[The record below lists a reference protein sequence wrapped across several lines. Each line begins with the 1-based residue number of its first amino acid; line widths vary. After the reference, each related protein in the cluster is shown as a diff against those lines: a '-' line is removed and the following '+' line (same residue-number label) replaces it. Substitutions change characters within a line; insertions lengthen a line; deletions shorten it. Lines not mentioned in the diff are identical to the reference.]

1 MMGASIGFVV
11 LLVLGA
17 PIAFVI
23 GITGFLH
30 LLGTGEFHL
39 LPAMTQRMY
48 SNVDSFTLLAIPF
61 FILAGELMN
70 TSGITTKLIG
80 FSRCLIGYVRGG
92 IGYVNVVVAV
102 FLGAIV
108 GSVNAEAAIR
118 GSMMVPEMEKDGYDR
133 DFSSALTATS
143 SIIGPIHPPSLIFII
158 YGVAASTSIG
168 ALFLA
173 GIIPALLI
181 AIAHMV
187 VVYFYVRKKGAVLK
201 KHPFPTLKE
210 FGRSFYEAIPALL
223 IPLIILGGIYSGLF
237 TPTESGAIACFVA
250 LIVGFFVYRTLT
262 IADLPKILLQTG
274 LITASIT
281 FIIATSNI
289 LGWSLAIEQLPQ
301 KIAQV
306 MLAISDSPI
315 VILLLI
321 NVLLLIVG
329 MFLDITAALLILV
342 PVLLPVVTSIGVDPV
357 HFGLIISINLA
368 LGLVTPPVG
377 VVLFVTSNVTK
388 VPLQPLVKA
397 CIPFFISILVTLL
410 VVTYVPELSLFLP
423 RMAGLIGP

>member
-1 MMGASIGFVV
+1 MMYALIGFVV
-11 LLVLGA
+11 LLGLGA

-30 LLGTGEFHL
+30 LLSTGEFHL

-70 TSGITTKLIG
+70 ASGITTKLIG
-80 FSRCLIGYVRGG
+80 FSRSLIGYVRGG
-92 IGYVNVVVAV
+92 IGYVNVVVAL

-108 GSVNAEAAIR
+108 GSANAEAAIR

-173 GIIPALLI
+173 GIIPAFLI
-181 AIAHMV
+181 AVAHMV
-187 VVYFYVRKKGAVLK
+187 VVYFYVRKKGVALK
-201 KHPFPTLKE
+201 KHPFPTFKE
-210 FGRSFYEAIPALL
+210 FWLSFYQAIPALL
-223 IPLIILGGIYSGLF
+223 IPLIILGGIYSGIF

-250 LIVGFFVYRTLT
+250 LIVGLFVYRTLKLSH
-262 IADLPKILLQTG
+262 LPKILLHTG
-274 LITASIT
+274 IITASIT

-301 KIAQV
+301 KIASV

-388 VPLQPLVKA
+388 VPLQRLVKA
-397 CIPFFISILVTLL
+397 CVPFFISILVTLL

-423 RMAGLIGP
+423 KMAGLIGQ